1 MMGWVSGDWTL
12 QSMNSIMLDQFD
24 WWISD
29 PCFFSLRIYI
39 VFWKSPYFS
48 WLSLSHE
55 MDQRCKIKEC
65 WWMFC
70 SPCAMRSH
78 LYPRRCTTS
87 RSRKWVL
94 PIWTW
99 VWPYDLGIIS
109 HYKYIYVQFDIDTY
123 RYESPHATHTSQE
136 WLQSQVFRK
145 PMTVD
150 RPRPHQTQIMI
161 ETCPYWKQDL
171 GRWSFWM
178 FSPNLKSFRHVPMW
192 KIYPPIFPAN
202 SAIRNAHYEQHP
214 RESSRCSIYSCT
226 PLLVSWECYPSLNG
240 LPPHKN

>member
-1 MMGWVSGDWTL
+1 
-12 QSMNSIMLDQFD
+12 
-24 WWISD
+24 
-29 PCFFSLRIYI
+29 
-39 VFWKSPYFS
+39 
-48 WLSLSHE
+48 
-55 MDQRCKIKEC
+55 MDQRCKIKEW

-109 HYKYIYVQFDIDTY
+109 HYIFTIWY
-123 RYESPHATHTSQE
+123 RHLSIRITSCHAYLPRVITITGFH
-136 WLQSQVFRK
+136 K

-150 RPRPHQTQIMI
+150 RPRPHQTQILI
-161 ETCPYWKQDL
+161 ETCPYLKQDL
-171 GRWSFWM
+171 GLWSLWM

-192 KIYPPIFPAN
+192 KIYPNLSSKFCHQKRTVWTTHQGEFEMFDPQLHS
-202 SAIRNAHYEQHP
+202 SAGQLGML
-214 RESSRCSIYSCT
+214 S
-226 PLLVSWECYPSLNG
+226 
-240 LPPHKN
+240 